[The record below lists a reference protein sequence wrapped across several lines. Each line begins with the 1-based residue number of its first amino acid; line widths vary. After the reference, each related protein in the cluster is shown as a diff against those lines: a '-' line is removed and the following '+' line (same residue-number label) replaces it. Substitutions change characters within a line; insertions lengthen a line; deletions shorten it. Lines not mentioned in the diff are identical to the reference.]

1 MTRFRVNIPRADGSG
16 VVEITALATH
26 EGDGVR
32 VWGARDARWERL
44 PLTAVQRAQA
54 EAAVAALA
62 SQQADLF
69 AKGA

>member
-1 MTRFRVNIPRADGSG
+1 MTRFAVRLAFPTGVAD
-16 VVEITALATH
+16 VTVFATH
-26 EGDGVR
+26 EGDRWR

-44 PLTAVQRAQA
+44 PLTPVQRAQA
-54 EAAVAALA
+54 EAAVAALV